1 MIKSDIDLRGAI
13 KQARKDAASPTTQLQ
28 ISSLITPLV
37 THGLLLLLYLGG
49 GYWVFKTF
57 NESAWGF
64 VGVAMMLWGGLFHGM
79 ILLFI
84 YGFAG
89 YAALFRPDWFQR
101 VLERRHIE
109 RVNGRIEKDL
119 LNGDVDKALDRL
131 RGLLSIYRE
140 NFTLRR
146 RLAALLIEQD
156 QLAAAGQLIILH
168 PRPTPPEQKAILAFK
183 EANGNDAFQFLRK
196 TIKGVS
202 GQNLSKKSRL
212 ILEELHRQIDDEQGQ
227 ASWQYRLVQQ
237 YLDYTLRRPYWQVIW
252 AEHRNVLIELMI
264 ALSLLSFF
272 WFIQ

>member
-1 MIKSDIDLRGAI
+1 MIKSEIDLRGAI
-13 KQARKDAASPTTQLQ
+13 KQAREDAASPTTQLQ

-49 GYWVFKTF
+49 GYWVLDVF
-57 NESAWGF
+57 NESGWGI
-64 VGVAMMLWGGLFHGM
+64 VGLAMMLWGGLFHGM

-119 LNGDVDKALDRL
+119 LNCDVDKALDRL

-183 EANGNDAFQFLRK
+183 EANGNDAFQILRK

-202 GQNLSKKSRL
+202 GQNLSKQSRL
-212 ILEELHRQIDDEQGQ
+212 ILADLHSQIGDEQGQ

-237 YLDYTLRRPYWQVIW
+237 YLDYTLHRPYWQLIW
-252 AEHRNVLIELMI
+252 AEHRYVLIDLAI
-264 ALSLLSFF
+264 ALSLLCFF
-272 WFIQ
+272 WFIH